1 MISCETLC
9 ACVSGSVPRPAAS
22 SVPGRATATADHPLH
37 VQECCTTNVIALFP
51 ILADAVDVNRGD
63 QLCETGSQS
72 KASNVGT
79 ILLNSQLGMRR
90 GALPEVA

>member
-1 MISCETLC
+1 VGGRCGEVELSKRPPRLVVFDAWTDE
-9 ACVSGSVPRPAAS
+9 VSRGESKGALKGLVVKILGRDWYS
-22 SVPGRATATADHPLH
+22 SAQRGRK
-37 VQECCTTNVIALFP
+37 
-51 ILADAVDVNRGD
+51 
-63 QLCETGSQS
+63 S